1 MMKKTL
7 VALAATAATGAFAQ
21 VAITGNID
29 LGIASVN
36 SQTLTSNV
44 TGLSNNGIS
53 TSSLGFSG
61 SEDLGGGLRAGFKLE
76 ATIQANNA
84 STLDTAIP
92 TGASAMGSYWSGTPF
107 NSESFI
113 SLSGGFGTVRAGVPN
128 SAMFRAQGASQ
139 PFGTAL
145 GSGYSG
151 TFSRLGYVQ
160 GYSVS
165 DYLGTPSG
173 SGSTLRLTR
182 MQNTIQYE
190 SPTMN
195 GLSFMAEYAMQN
207 DNATSTTAFATN
219 SPEFMGLL
227 VNYSAGP
234 LALAASY
241 NTVKAGTNDIA
252 AGLNTAGALATAAL
266 AANQNVAYTF
276 LGGNYKL
283 GNNTFYAGTTYV
295 KASDST
301 EDSTSWNLAYKYALN
316 ANVDVIANVINK
328 SSGLALL
335 NADSQTGRAVN
346 TNSRLMAVGA
356 DYRLSKRTNLY
367 ARYENVDVNTDNAST
382 GETIRTAIGVRH
394 QF

>member
-1 MMKKTL
+1 MKKTL

>member
-1 MMKKTL
+1 MKKTL
-7 VALAATAATGAFAQ
+7 VALAATAVTGAFAQ

-29 LGIASVN
+29 VGLASVN
-36 SQTLTSNV
+36 AQSQTSNV

-76 ATIQANNA
+76 ATVQANNA
-84 STLDTAIP
+84 STLDTAVP

-128 SAMFRAQGASQ
+128 AALFRAQGASQ

-160 GYSVS
+160 GYSIS

-173 SGSTLRLTR
+173 SGSSLRVTR

-190 SPTMN
+190 SPNMN

-241 NTVKAGTNDIA
+241 NSVKVGTNDIA
-252 AGLNTAGALATAAL
+252 AGLSTAGALATAAL

-283 GNNTFYAGTTYV
+283 GKNTFYAGMTYV
-295 KASDST
+295 KASDAT
-301 EDSTSWNLAYKYALN
+301 EDTTSWNLAYKYALN

-328 SSGLALL
+328 SSGLGVLG
-335 NADSQTGRAVN
+335 ADTQTGRAAN
-346 TNSRLMAVGA
+346 LNARLMAVGA
-356 DYRLSKRTNLY
+356 DYRLSKRTSLY
-367 ARYENVDVNTDNAST
+367 ARYENVDANTDNAST